1 MKHKIIASFMAVIA
15 FIGILDTSY
24 LTYKQLLD
32 KDIVCSL
39 LDGCEVVL
47 NSTYATILGF
57 PLSTL
62 GLLYYLTLL
71 VIAILMIKVTSKSIG
86 RVHLAIVSLG
96 LIASAY
102 LVYLQ
107 AEVINSWCQYCLVS
121 AVTTAI
127 LFILSLSYSL
137 TKK

>member
-47 NSTYATILGF
+47 NSTYATIFGF

-62 GLLYYLTLL
+62 GLLYYLTIL

-86 RVHLAIVSLG
+86 QVHLAIVSLG

-127 LFILSLSYSL
+127 LFILSLTYNL

>member
-62 GLLYYLTLL
+62 ITVLFD
-71 VIAILMIKVTSKSIG
+71 SISNCN
-86 RVHLAIVSLG
+86 LDD
-96 LIASAY
+96 
-102 LVYLQ
+102 
-107 AEVINSWCQYCLVS
+107 
-121 AVTTAI
+121 
-127 LFILSLSYSL
+127 
-137 TKK
+137 

>member
-1 MKHKIIASFMAVIA
+1 MAVIA